1 MTIPTDPLNS
11 SHILDQYVERN
22 YKDIDCPAIII
33 SQLQRSGGS
42 LLSQLMDGHEELYV
56 HPSELHIGRPN
67 KYYWPNL
74 NLMDTEEQL
83 FESLWEHTTFRHS
96 LNGYQKSQI
105 NKSLSFYLF
114 SRVTEEDIYRK

>member
-22 YKDIDCPAIII
+22 YKDINCPAVII
-33 SQLQRSGGS
+33 SQQRSHWQ

-74 NLMDTEEQL
+74 NLWTTKNSYLNHYGNIRHFDTPSMDI
-83 FESLWEHTTFRHS
+83 
-96 LNGYQKSQI
+96 KSH
-105 NKSLSFYLF
+105 
-114 SRVTEEDIYRK
+114 R